1 MSPFYF
7 CSPTTYSVTFLPT
20 YSPHR
25 QMLLEMTLHAA
36 DLSGPVRP
44 WEVSSVWAAKVS
56 EEFDR

>member
-1 MSPFYF
+1 
-7 CSPTTYSVTFLPT
+7 
-20 YSPHR
+20 
-25 QMLLEMTLHAA
+25 MLLEVTLHAA

>member
-1 MSPFYF
+1 MLGCIRYPWVHPVPVHYDPLF
-7 CSPTTYSVTFLPT
+7 
-20 YSPHR
+20 H
-25 QMLLEMTLHAA
+25 QMLLEVTLHAA

>member
-1 MSPFYF
+1 MYKVV
-7 CSPTTYSVTFLPT
+7 VTRVHPSTRTLEYNPLF
-20 YSPHR
+20 H
-25 QMLLEMTLHAA
+25 QMLLEVTLHAA

>member
-1 MSPFYF
+1 M
-7 CSPTTYSVTFLPT
+7 YSGASAVPAHYTPLF
-20 YSPHR
+20 H
-25 QMLLEMTLHAA
+25 QMLLEVTLQAA